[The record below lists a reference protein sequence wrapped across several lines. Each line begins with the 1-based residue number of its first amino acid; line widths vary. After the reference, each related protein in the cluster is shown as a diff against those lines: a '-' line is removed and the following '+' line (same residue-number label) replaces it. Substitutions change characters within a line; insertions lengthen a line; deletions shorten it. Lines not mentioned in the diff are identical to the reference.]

1 MIISVKFQYYQN
13 IAMKTDR
20 NQLEANLLANFNI
33 ENKISLKKTNI
44 KEEINVSK
52 FKHFAQIE
60 IQAFSLCPGEPQ
72 WSGVQASNL

>member
-1 MIISVKFQYYQN
+1 MIISVQFQYFQN

-20 NQLEANLLANFNI
+20 NQLEANIYTNFNI
-33 ENKISLKKTNI
+33 ENQISLKKTNI

-60 IQAFSLCPGEPQ
+60 IQSTI
-72 WSGVQASNL
+72 